1 MQLLKK
7 FMNEFKE
14 FALRGNVMDL
24 AIGVIIG
31 AAFQAI
37 INSLV
42 NDVLSPLIGLFAQTD
57 LSYLV
62 LTLNDVDIKYGAF
75 LTSVINFIIMVFI
88 IFLLVKGMNALASI
102 GRRKEEDKQK
112 QAVKKC
118 PYCLS
123 EIDIKATRCPHCT
136 SELLVNLEEEL
147 SEKIDIEETET
158 TE

>member
-1 MQLLKK
+1 MSFLKK
-7 FMNEFKE
+7 FLQEFKD

-24 AIGVIIG
+24 AVGVIIG

-42 NDVLSPLIGLFAQTD
+42 NDVLSPLIGLVAKTD

-62 LTLNDVDIKYGAF
+62 LKLNGVDIKYGAF
-75 LTSVINFIIMVFI
+75 LTAVINFIIMVFV
-88 IFLLVKGMNALASI
+88 IFLLVKGMNALASL
-102 GRRKEEDKQK
+102 GRPKEDEKEEEPTS
-112 QAVKKC
+112 KKC

-136 SELLVNLEEEL
+136 SEIMDEITAKMTDEAASTEE
-147 SEKIDIEETET
+147 
-158 TE
+158 